1 MLLLGVLGTVFG
13 LLLSRSREA
22 GGLGRLGVL
31 KCRGW
36 FADVARNAHHVCYN
50 HVMSKAG
57 VCIPVTVTCWIP

>member
-22 GGLGRLGVL
+22 GPAGGLGPGVL

-36 FADVARNAHHVCYN
+36 LADVAMNAHHFATIMLCQRLEFVFL
-50 HVMSKAG
+50 SQ
-57 VCIPVTVTCWIP
+57 